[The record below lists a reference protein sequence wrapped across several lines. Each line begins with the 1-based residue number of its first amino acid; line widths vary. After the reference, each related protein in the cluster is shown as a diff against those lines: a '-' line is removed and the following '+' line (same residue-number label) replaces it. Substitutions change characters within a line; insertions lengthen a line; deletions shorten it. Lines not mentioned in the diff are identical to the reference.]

1 MSLPITQELRHLGV
15 AQVIVVLKPAGAAAA
30 AAAPVVSALKKH
42 FMTSERSQSSALAMA
57 AGKRP
62 SSVPPVRHY
71 KNLGVMLG
79 TVDRD
84 GLTALRADKNRV
96 ARVIGAPAL
105 SLIRPERVAAA
116 KLTTKVTWGIRALNV
131 PKLWDQGLT
140 GKGILVGHLDTG
152 ADGRHPALKTAI
164 ASFAEFDDLGRQ
176 VTPAPAPHDTGE
188 H

>member
-1 MSLPITQELRHLGV
+1 
-15 AQVIVVLKPAGAAAA
+15 
-30 AAAPVVSALKKH
+30 
-42 FMTSERSQSSALAMA
+42 
-57 AGKRP
+57 
-62 SSVPPVRHY
+62 
-71 KNLGVMLG
+71 
-79 TVDRD
+79 
-84 GLTALRADKNRV
+84 
-96 ARVIGAPAL
+96 RVIGAPAL

-188 H
+188 HGTHTAATIAGREVAGKAVGVAKGADLAS